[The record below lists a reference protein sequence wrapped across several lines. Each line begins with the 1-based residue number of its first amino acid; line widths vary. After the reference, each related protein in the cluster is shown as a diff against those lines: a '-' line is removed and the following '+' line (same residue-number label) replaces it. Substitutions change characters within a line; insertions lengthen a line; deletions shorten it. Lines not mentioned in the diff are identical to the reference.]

1 MCVSAA
7 NLSAWPGG
15 AVERPFVRAV
25 SLLHS
30 HFCNTETLQEVII
43 RSVGQSHGVVVV
55 VGVGGLG
62 GLLGAP
68 AAAGVGLGSVRVLGL

>member
-1 MCVSAA
+1 MSAA

-30 HFCNTETLQEVII
+30 HFCNTETLQEAII

-55 VGVGGLG
+55 GAR

-68 AAAGVGLGSVRVLGL
+68 AAAGVGLGSVSVLGL

>member
-1 MCVSAA
+1 MSAA

-55 VGVGGLG
+55 VVGGAR

-68 AAAGVGLGSVRVLGL
+68 AAAGVGLGSVSVLGL

>member
-30 HFCNTETLQEVII
+30 HFCNTETLQEAII
-43 RSVGQSHGVVVV
+43 RSVGQSHGVVV
-55 VGVGGLG
+55 GGLG
-62 GLLGAP
+62 GLSGAP
-68 AAAGVGLGSVRVLGL
+68 AAAGVGLGSVSVLGL